1 MIREPLRRRGR
12 QQQGVTRLAETE
24 RPGRTVVT
32 VSEQVTD
39 DNGHSALAVE
49 LARLR
54 AENAR
59 LLRLLNLTRQEAAPP
74 GPWQSGLFEAPPGL
88 VHADSPPEAK
98 VALFGALFAARTD
111 VYAIRREN
119 TRTGKAGWLPAV
131 RGGWRKGVPH
141 ADRDYLPLTGAVL
154 ASHLSG
160 DVHIGF
166 YPLLDGDRSWWLAA
180 DLDGPAAMLD
190 ALAYLKAAR
199 SMRVPAA
206 LEISRSGVGAH
217 VWVFFTGPVPAEVA
231 RRLGTGLLCEAM
243 ARHCC
248 VSRSQRAGD

>member
-1 MIREPLRRRGR
+1 MIREPLRHRGR
-12 QQQGVTRLAETE
+12 QHQGVTRLAETE

-98 VALFGALFAARTD
+98 VAPGEFRHRPLRGADQALAGPRGLINETASRIEAQVKASSRVLAPHTSRRR
-111 VYAIRREN
+111 VAIRGEP
-119 TRTGKAGWLPAV
+119 RTGSAAPPSGGLPRPRRRRDCPSPRI
-131 RGGWRKGVPH
+131 RG
-141 ADRDYLPLTGAVL
+141 
-154 ASHLSG
+154 
-160 DVHIGF
+160 
-166 YPLLDGDRSWWLAA
+166 
-180 DLDGPAAMLD
+180 
-190 ALAYLKAAR
+190 AR
-199 SMRVPAA
+199 GRTP
-206 LEISRSGVGAH
+206 RCG
-217 VWVFFTGPVPAEVA
+217 
-231 RRLGTGLLCEAM
+231 
-243 ARHCC
+243 
-248 VSRSQRAGD
+248 